1 MIMTHLCTKRFIP
14 LGGLL
19 TLVSSLWLC
28 LPAKA
33 IDPARLHMKP
43 FGHPA
48 SLNQILAPTLRSP
61 VQQQQQEE
69 EPLIELFAAGPQWQ
83 PLGPSPIPNGQTFG
97 PTEVPVS
104 GRVSA
109 IAVDPH
115 DPNLV
120 YVGGAQGGVYRSL
133 DGGQNWTQLL
143 VGAKNFAIGC
153 ITVDPVDPNIIFIG
167 TGEGNLS
174 ADSYFGVGVYV
185 VRNAKS
191 STPKLEGPF
200 NLG

>member
-48 SLNQILAPTLRSP
+48 SLTQILAPTLRSP

-69 EPLIELFAAGPQWQ
+69 EPLIELFATGPQWH
-83 PLGPSPIPNGQTFG
+83 PLGPSSISNGQTFG
-97 PTEVPVS
+97 HTEVPVR
-104 GRVSA
+104 GRVFA
-109 IAVDPH
+109 IFLEEHA
-115 DPNLV
+115 PNLV
-120 YVGGAQGGVYRSL
+120 SLCDPQGRLYL
-133 DGGQNWTQLL
+133 
-143 VGAKNFAIGC
+143 
-153 ITVDPVDPNIIFIG
+153 
-167 TGEGNLS
+167 
-174 ADSYFGVGVYV
+174 
-185 VRNAKS
+185 
-191 STPKLEGPF
+191 
-200 NLG
+200 